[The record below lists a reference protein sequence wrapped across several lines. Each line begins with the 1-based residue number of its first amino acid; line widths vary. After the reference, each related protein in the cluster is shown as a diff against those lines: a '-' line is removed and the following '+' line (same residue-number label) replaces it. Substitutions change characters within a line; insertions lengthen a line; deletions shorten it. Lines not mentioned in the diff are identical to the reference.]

1 MAACL
6 IAYGWLG
13 ASWWVSAAL
22 FLLPDLS
29 MLAYLRSK
37 RIGAIGYNLAHTY
50 STPAVMAAGQ
60 WAMSSQL
67 SPLWLVW
74 LAHIAFDRMLG
85 YGLKESAGFG
95 FTHLGPIGRTK
106 AAGSR

>member
-1 MAACL
+1 
-6 IAYGWLG
+6 
-13 ASWWVSAAL
+13 VAL

-29 MLAYLRSK
+29 MLGYLRSK

-50 STPAVMAAGQ
+50 SAPALLAAGQ
-60 WAMSSQL
+60 WFLSGQL
-67 SPLWLVW
+67 SPLWLIW
-74 LAHIAFDRMLG
+74 AAHIAFDRMLG

-106 AAGSR
+106 EAGLR